1 MILPSPPVFP
11 LPSSQSSLTFW
22 LFHHYPLRHSCLLA
36 DSAADFAADS
46 AAEVVGMLQLVDLVA
61 DLSMA

>member
-11 LPSSQSSLTFW
+11 LPSGQSSLTFW

-46 AAEVVGMLQLVDLVA
+46 AVVGMLQLVDLVA